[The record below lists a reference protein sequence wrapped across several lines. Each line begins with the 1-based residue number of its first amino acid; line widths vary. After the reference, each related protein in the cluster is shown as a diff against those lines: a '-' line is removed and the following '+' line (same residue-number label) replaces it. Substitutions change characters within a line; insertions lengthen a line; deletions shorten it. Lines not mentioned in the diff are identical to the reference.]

1 MISHEEATSAVGF
14 VVGARSTGES
24 LNVSKLFTS
33 LSLTIVLLSQTLVS
47 LLQVIPLYL
56 ATLSC
61 FQRIS
66 EFLSADLQPDPRIYQ
81 GATSE
86 YQLRPWSSNQ
96 EAISKSRADYQSSSN
111 AFVIEDGYFVWS
123 RQGEI
128 LKKIIIS
135 IPRSKLTFIVGL
147 VASGKSTLCKEL
159 LGETSNSKGYIQLN
173 EPSPEIAFCDQTPH
187 LINTTIRRNIAGSS
201 PFDVGWYNTV
211 IQATTLTNDFAS
223 LPKGDQQLVGSNGVN
238 LSGGQKRK
246 VAIARAVYARKKFAA
261 FEYVFSGLDAT
272 SEKHVFDHVL
282 AQKDSSGYLPFGD
295 HIVVLGSRGNV
306 VEQETFQS
314 VRGISTPFLTQKD
327 LTSSAENGVA
337 EQKTLGPQS
346 SGVKIV
352 LEDKSRQLRE
362 FSIYK
367 YYFRAFTFPCL
378 WLKWWTDAIARHGNQ
393 KDSMYLGVYALFQS
407 LALLFLFVFALHGF
421 TTVVARSGTTMH
433 NITLQ
438 AVMHAPNGFFQQHRH
453 RQYYQQ
459 VLAGL
464 PFHRW
469 RVTTRKNVSP
479 LEVHEPRGED
489 PAVLTKP
496 STHFLETLSGIS
508 TIRAFG

>member
-1 MISHEEATSAVGF
+1 MKKGRLVFVWSLRFEEIYHAGRFRKILAWTATIIAFLPELISPVATFAVF
-14 VVGARSTGES
+14 VVSARLTGES

-33 LSLTIVLLSQTLVS
+33 LSLIIVLLSQLLVS
-47 LLQVIPLYL
+47 LLQVIPLYM

-66 EFLSADLQPDPRIYQ
+66 EFLSADLQLDRRIYQ

-86 YQLRPWSSNQ
+86 YQLRPWSRSLLENDAQDDNQAFELLNQ
-96 EAISKSRADYQSSSN
+96 EAISKSGADYHSSSN
-111 AFVIEDGYFVWS
+111 AFVIEDGYFGWS
-123 RQGEI
+123 RQGEV

-159 LGETSNSKGYIQLN
+159 LGETSISKGYIQLN

-246 VAIARAVYARKKFAA
+246 VAIARAVYARKRVAVFDD
-261 FEYVFSGLDAT
+261 VFSGLDAT
-272 SEKHVFDHVL
+272 SKTHVFDNVFG
-282 AQKDSSGYLPFGD
+282 AQGLLRVVRTTVVFSTHAIRYLPFGD

-306 VEQETFQS
+306 VEQGTFQS

-337 EQKTLGPQS
+337 E
-346 SGVKIV
+346 
-352 LEDKSRQLRE
+352 
-362 FSIYK
+362 
-367 YYFRAFTFPCL
+367 
-378 WLKWWTDAIARHGNQ
+378 
-393 KDSMYLGVYALFQS
+393 
-407 LALLFLFVFALHGF
+407 
-421 TTVVARSGTTMH
+421 
-433 NITLQ
+433 
-438 AVMHAPNGFFQQHRH
+438 
-453 RQYYQQ
+453 
-459 VLAGL
+459 
-464 PFHRW
+464 
-469 RVTTRKNVSP
+469 
-479 LEVHEPRGED
+479 
-489 PAVLTKP
+489 
-496 STHFLETLSGIS
+496 
-508 TIRAFG
+508 